1 MWGIEYSGEKE
12 PLCLACHSN
21 GPPQKPTSQSAKR
34 NYQEA
39 MSDDEDNFDY
49 ADCAALSYEKD
60 KEFVDTEDLGSCRCW
75 IDEEWITSRTNRCQ
89 CCT

>member
-1 MWGIEYSGEKE
+1 MCAIMWGIEYSGEKE

-60 KEFVDTEDLGSCRCW
+60 KEFLTQK
-75 IDEEWITSRTNRCQ
+75 I
-89 CCT
+89 